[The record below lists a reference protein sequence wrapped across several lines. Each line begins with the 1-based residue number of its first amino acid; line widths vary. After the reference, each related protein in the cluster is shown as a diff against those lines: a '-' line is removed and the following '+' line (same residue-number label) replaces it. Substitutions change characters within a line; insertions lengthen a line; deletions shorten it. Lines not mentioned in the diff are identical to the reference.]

1 MGQASPDMPHP
12 QVGETDQPLGNPSQ
26 VHQVAGE
33 DEKGDGHE
41 GKEVHSLEHFLG
53 YEGNG
58 VLSLVDGDSQRS
70 QAQAEGNGDPQEQRD
85 SKDNE

>member
-33 DEKGDGHE
+33 DEKGDGH
-41 GKEVHSLEHFLG
+41 VC
-53 YEGNG
+53 G
-58 VLSLVDGDSQRS
+58 VLHGPDLQPFQVIRGLDRPHPVGEV
-70 QAQAEGNGDPQEQRD
+70 AETVFPDPQRPDPGSLSHLFE
-85 SKDNE
+85 